1 MDDDHS
7 FIFNFWLNVPAKLIN
22 LQKLQLDL
30 GQSIKIIIF
39 FFKLYSSFKQK
50 TKLDYFTCSSNLRP

>member
-7 FIFNFWLNVPAKLIN
+7 FMFNFWLNVSAKLID

-30 GQSIKIIIF
+30 GQSIKIIIIF
-39 FFKLYSSFKQK
+39 LNCTHHLSKKQ
-50 TKLDYFTCSSNLRP
+50 S